1 MLILHQLYD
10 IPVWMILLGGPWTV
24 SILAGDQTFLAE
36 VDHDT
41 TAGDIMQDYKL
52 KSLSCDETQMLVDY
66 V

>member
-10 IPVWMILLGGPWTV
+10 IPVWMILLGGPKTV
-24 SILAGDQTFLAE
+24 SILTGDHPE
-36 VDHDT
+36 RVKVDHDT
-41 TAGDIMQDYKL
+41 TAGQIMQDYKL